1 MDQQSPTTS
10 SAAGQAASYQCP
22 NCTADMTF
30 DAETQS
36 LKCGHCGSTVAVAAQ
51 EGHQAIV
58 EYDLDQGLARSAQRG
73 LGAPVRTVKCQ
84 ECAAA
89 VSFTENVTS
98 TACEFCGSA
107 QVLAQESNRNLIRP
121 ESVVPF
127 KVDGGSAAASFK
139 QWLGSLWF
147 RPSDLQKRARVATMA
162 GVYIPYWTFD
172 AAVGSSWTAQAGY
185 YYYETEYYTDRD
197 EKGNT
202 VQKTR
207 QVRKVRWEPAWGS
220 RNDVYDDV
228 LVCASQGLPED
239 LATKLGTFDTGGLQP
254 YDPGYLAGWKA
265 EEYAVDLNGGWQRA
279 VGIIESSQYERC
291 ASDIPGDTHRNL
303 HVTNR
308 FGNERFKHV
317 LLPLWISAFRYNNKA
332 YRFLVN
338 GQTGEVV
345 GKAPWSVFKIVMFI
359 LAILLV
365 LGLIIGL
372 FVYLRDDGGSSQ
384 QHNQWGD
391 TGLIDVDEGEGNAH
405 SVLHDTLDE
414 STLGF
419 VDDLED
425 SRAPSPVH
433 LVPEKTRV
441 TTLMRSSSSS
451 SAMVRGGRN
460 WSTLGSLPA

>member
-1 MDQQSPTTS
+1 
-10 SAAGQAASYQCP
+10 
-22 NCTADMTF
+22 MTF
-30 DAETQS
+30 DPETQS
-36 LKCGHCGSTVAVAAQ
+36 LKCGHCEATVAVAAQ
-51 EGHQAIV
+51 EGHRAIV
-58 EYDLDQGLARSAQRG
+58 EYDLDQGLARGAQRG
-73 LGAPVRTVKCQ
+73 LGAPVRTIKCQ
-84 ECAAA
+84 ECAAT
-89 VSFTENVTS
+89 VSFPENVTS

-127 KVDGGSAAASFK
+127 KVDGGTAAASFK

-147 RPSDLQKRARVATMA
+147 RPSDLQKRAKVATMA

-185 YYYETEYYTDRD
+185 YYYETEHYTDRD

-202 VQKTR
+202 VHKTR

-220 RNDVYDDV
+220 RNDWYDDV
-228 LVCASQGLPED
+228 LVCASKGLPEE
-239 LATKLGTFDTGGLQP
+239 LAGKLGTFNTAGLQA

-265 EEYAVDLNGGWQRA
+265 EEYAIDLNGGWQRA

-291 ASDIPGDTHRNL
+291 AGDIPGDTHRNL

-345 GKAPWSVFKIVMFI
+345 GKAPWSVIKIVLFI

-365 LGLIIGL
+365 IGVIIGL
-372 FVYLRDDGGSSQ
+372 FTFLQRGSSSQ
-384 QHNQWGD
+384 QQYNNQWGEVQSPPD
-391 TGLIDVDEGEGNAH
+391 GLRL
-405 SVLHDTLDE
+405 SDTLNLDE
-414 STLGF
+414 AGVGGSAIAREDACDSSDQVVELVVGDRERREELQHPWVVACVDGEHASVIHQLHRHHPSQLGIE
-419 VDDLED
+419 DQPHHQPAMAQLE
-425 SRAPSPVH
+425 A
-433 LVPEKTRV
+433 
-441 TTLMRSSSSS
+441 
-451 SAMVRGGRN
+451 A
-460 WSTLGSLPA
+460 